1 MRTLIIAEAGV
12 NHNGDFDLAKKMISI
27 ASEAGADFIKFQSFK
42 TEEMITRNAQKADYQ
57 RSEQNENQFAMLKKY
72 ELSREMH
79 IKLINHCRDSRIRF
93 LSTGFDIESLNL
105 LYELG
110 QRIFKIPSGEI
121 TNLPYLRHVASF
133 QCPIIMSTGMAT
145 LSEIKEAFSLLLENG
160 LKKNDLSILHCTSSY
175 PTKMADVNLR
185 AMQTIAKEF
194 DVRTGYSDHTLG
206 IEVAVAAVALGGTII
221 EKHFTLDRNLPGP
234 DHKASLEPN
243 ELQQMITAI
252 RNLEIALGDGVK
264 VPTKSE
270 LENLEAVRKSIVA
283 TADIKRGE
291 SFNSKNLGIKR
302 PGVGISPMLWD
313 RVIGSFAKRDFNI
326 DEQIEI

>member
-12 NHNGDFDLAKKMISI
+12 NHNGDFDLAKKMISV
-27 ASEAGADFIKFQSFK
+27 ACEAGADFIKFQSFK
-42 TEEMITRNAQKADYQ
+42 TEHMITRSAQKAEYQ

-79 IKLINHCRDSRIRF
+79 VELMNHCRDSKIGF

-110 QRIFKIPSGEI
+110 QRLFKIPSGEI

-145 LSEIKEAFSLLLENG
+145 LSEIKEAFYLLLDNG

-185 AMQTIAKEF
+185 AMQTIAREF
-194 DVRTGYSDHTLG
+194 GVRIGYSDHTLG
-206 IEVAVAAVALGGTII
+206 MEVAVAAVALGGTII
-221 EKHFTLDRNLPGP
+221 EKHFTMDRNLLGP
-234 DHKASLEPN
+234 DHKASLEPI

-252 RNLEIALGDGVK
+252 RNLEMAMGDGVK

-270 LENLEAVRKSIVA
+270 LENLVAVRKSIVA
-283 TADIKRGE
+283 STFIKRGE
-291 SFNSKNLGIKR
+291 SLNSQNLGIKR

-313 RVIGSFAKRDFNI
+313 RVIGSVAKRDFNV